1 MSRKHSLMGPRT
13 YARIGVF
20 VLVAAALVASTRML
34 PLGEW
39 LQVFSRW
46 MQELGPAGMFLYSLV
61 YALAVVL
68 LVPGSIL
75 TLVAGAAFGLVPGVA
90 SVLAGAT
97 MGAALAFLI
106 SRHVARRRVEGWMA
120 TKPRFSAVDEAVA
133 REGWK
138 IVLLTRL
145 SPVFPFSFQNYAYG
159 LTRISFWQYMVASL
173 IGMTPGTFMYVY
185 IGVLGRSSL
194 GAAAGSEDV
203 ETLELA
209 LQIVGL
215 AATLLVTIFI
225 ARIAGKALKEAGV

>member
-1 MSRKHSLMGPRT
+1 MSRKRGLMVPRT
-13 YARIGVF
+13 YARVGALL
-20 VLVAAALVASTRML
+20 LVVAALVASTRML

-39 LQVFSRW
+39 LLVFSRW
-46 MQELGPAGMFLYSLV
+46 IQELGPAGVFLYSLV

-75 TLVAGAAFGLVPGVA
+75 TLVAGAAFGLLPGVA
-90 SVLAGAT
+90 SVLSGAT
-97 MGAALAFLI
+97 IGAALAFLI
-106 SRHVARRRVEGWMA
+106 SRHVARRRVESWME
-120 TKPRFSAVDEAVA
+120 TNPRFSAVDKAVA

-185 IGVLGRSSL
+185 IGFLGRSSL

-203 ETLELA
+203 ETLQLV
-209 LQIVGL
+209 LRIVGL
-215 AATLLVTIFI
+215 AATVLATIFI
-225 ARIAGKALKEAGV
+225 ARIAAKALKEAGV

>member
-1 MSRKHSLMGPRT
+1 MVRKHSLMGPRT

-34 PLGEW
+34 PVGEW

-75 TLVAGAAFGLVPGVA
+75 TLMAGAAFGLLPGVA

-106 SRHVARRRVEGWMA
+106 SRHVARRRVESWIE

-145 SPVFPFSFQNYAYG
+145 SPVFPFSLQNYAYG
-159 LTRISFWQYMVASL
+159 LTRVSFWQYMVASL

-185 IGVLGRSSL
+185 IGFLGRSSL
-194 GAAAGSEDV
+194 GAAVGSEDV

>member
-1 MSRKHSLMGPRT
+1 
-13 YARIGVF
+13 
-20 VLVAAALVASTRML
+20 VA
-34 PLGEW
+34 
-39 LQVFSRW
+39 
-46 MQELGPAGMFLYSLV
+46 

-68 LVPGSIL
+68 LVSGSIL

-90 SVLAGAT
+90 SVLAGAI

-106 SRHVARRRVEGWMA
+106 SRHLARRRVESWME
-120 TKPRFSAVDEAVA
+120 TKPRFSAVDKAVA

-185 IGVLGRSSL
+185 IGFLGRSSL

-209 LQIVGL
+209 LRIVGL
-215 AATLLVTIFI
+215 AATVLVTIFI

>member
-1 MSRKHSLMGPRT
+1 VGRKHGLRVPRT
-13 YARIGVF
+13 YARIGVLF
-20 VLVAAALVASTRML
+20 LVAAGLVASTRVL

-39 LQVFSRW
+39 LLVFSRW
-46 MQELGPAGMFLYSLV
+46 VQELGPAGIFLYSLV

-90 SVLAGAT
+90 SVLLGAT
-97 MGAALAFLI
+97 LGAALAFLI
-106 SRHVARRRVEGWMA
+106 SRHVARRRVESWME

-145 SPVFPFSFQNYAYG
+145 SPVFPFSLQNYAYG

-173 IGMTPGTFMYVY
+173 IGMTPGAFMYVY
-185 IGVLGRSSL
+185 IGFLGRSSL

-203 ETLELA
+203 EALELA
-209 LQIVGL
+209 LRIVGL
-215 AATLLVTIFI
+215 VATVLVTIFI
-225 ARIAGKALKEAGV
+225 ARIAGKALKKAGI